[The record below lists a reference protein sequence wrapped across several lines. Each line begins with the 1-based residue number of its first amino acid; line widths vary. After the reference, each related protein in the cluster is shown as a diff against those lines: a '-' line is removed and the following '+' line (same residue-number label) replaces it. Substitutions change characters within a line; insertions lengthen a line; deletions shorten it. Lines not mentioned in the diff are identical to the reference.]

1 VGQAGGAGASAC
13 QLINPLTE
21 PYNLGNAIDRDC
33 DRDDPALIDLGGES
47 PPRIYSFRQLDEL
60 SDAAARGLMARG
72 LESGDRIAILSAN
85 RAEYLAVFLGA
96 MRAGLV
102 PAPVNIKLPREG
114 VEYIIRDS
122 DAKLVLADAERVEL
136 CPQGIP
142 FVSFGLPDDNG
153 FESLLSPGPFTAV
166 RPASRQ
172 PAMFLYTS
180 GSTGKPKGVVLSHE
194 SHLWVLAMRRRPSSA
209 PRQRVLV
216 AAPLYHMNGLATA
229 HAALAQHDS
238 VVLLPRFTPAEYIDA
253 IGRYRCTAI
262 TAVPPML
269 AMMLRE
275 HERLRRTDLSSV
287 TVIRMGSAPVS
298 AALHESLRSVFPHA
312 QINNVFGTTEAGPI
326 TFGPHPEGLP
336 TPFRSVGCSH
346 PQVKL
351 RLVDGD
357 NTAAGHGVLH
367 IKCPALMNGY
377 HKLPEATQN
386 VMTTDGY
393 YVTGDVFRRDAQG
406 FYFFLGRTDDMFV
419 CGGENIYPGEVEK
432 MLERHPAIQQAC
444 VVPVPDEIKGHK
456 PAAFVVLNPGVAA
469 SEQEIKEHALTHAPP
484 YQHPRWVW
492 FVKEL
497 PLAGTNKIDTK
508 TLIQLAEEKAA
519 ARYRES
525 IAGDTR

>member
-1 VGQAGGAGASAC
+1 MAKPARNAR
-13 QLINPLTE
+13 PE
-21 PYNLGNAIDRDC
+21 PYNLGDTIDRDGE
-33 DRDDPALIDLGGES
+33 RDEPALIDLGGEA
-47 PPRIYSFRQLDEL
+47 PPRVYSFRQLDEL
-60 SDAAARGLMARG
+60 SDAVARGLLTRG
-72 LESGDRIAILSAN
+72 LEIGDRVAILSAN

-102 PAPVNIKLPREG
+102 PVPVNIKLPPAG

-122 DAKLVLADAERVEL
+122 DAKLVISDAERVAL

-142 FVSFGLPDDNG
+142 LVSFGRQAESG

-166 RPASRQ
+166 RPWPRQ

-180 GSTGKPKGVVLSHE
+180 GSTGQPKGVVLSHE
-194 SHLWVLAMRRRPSSA
+194 SHLWVLSMRRRPSSI

-216 AAPLYHMNGLATA
+216 AAPLYHMNGLATS

-238 VVLLPRFTPAEYIDA
+238 VVLLPRFTPTGYLDA

-275 HERLRRTDLSSV
+275 HELLSRTDLSSV

-298 AALHESLRSVFPHA
+298 AALHESLRAVFPQA
-312 QINNVFGTTEAGPI
+312 QIYNVFGTTEAGPI

-336 TPFRSVGCSH
+336 APFRSVGCSH
-346 PQVKL
+346 RHVQM
-351 RLVDGD
+351 RLIDGE
-357 NTAAGHGVLH
+357 NMAANHGVLQ

-377 HKLPEATQN
+377 HKLPEATRN
-386 VMTTDGY
+386 VMTPDGY
-393 YVTGDVFRRDAQG
+393 YVTGDIFSRDAQG
-406 FYFFLGRTDDMFV
+406 FYFFLGRADDMFV
-419 CGGENIYPGEVEK
+419 CGGENIYPSEVEK

-444 VVPVPDEIKGHK
+444 VVPVADEIKGHK
-456 PAAFVVLNPGVAA
+456 PAAFVVLNAGAAA
-469 SEQEIKEHALTHAPP
+469 SEQEIKDYALANAPA

-492 FVKEL
+492 FLEAL

-508 TLIQLAEEKAA
+508 ALIELAEGKAA
-519 ARYRES
+519 TRYGET
-525 IAGDTR
+525 AVGET